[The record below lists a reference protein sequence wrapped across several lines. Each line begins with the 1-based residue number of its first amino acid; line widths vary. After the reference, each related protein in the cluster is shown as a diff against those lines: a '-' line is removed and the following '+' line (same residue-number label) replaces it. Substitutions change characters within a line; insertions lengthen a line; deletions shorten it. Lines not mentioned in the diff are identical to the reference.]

1 MRRVYVV
8 SGVLPH
14 IMRRVIFGI
23 TPTFAKHVPSCP
35 ILIWIPVPHMSV
47 GCCFWVSMLWNRVEN
62 HIIFDETHHQY
73 LKLGH
78 SIIQPHPDILRRS
91 RPSISSSDCCLVHG
105 CTDTCVVVGR
115 GEWGK
120 SLLQYGYIM
129 MCIDFWRQTAGPTV
143 VTNAANVCRRLMRN
157 GWWQCCTQVASLL

>member
-1 MRRVYVV
+1 M
-8 SGVLPH
+8 
-14 IMRRVIFGI
+14 
-23 TPTFAKHVPSCP
+23 
-35 ILIWIPVPHMSV
+35 
-47 GCCFWVSMLWNRVEN
+47 
-62 HIIFDETHHQY
+62 
-73 LKLGH
+73 KLGH
-78 SIIQPHPDILRRS
+78 YSSIIQPHPDILRRS

-157 GWWQCCTQVASLL
+157 GWWQCCTQVASLIGETLPSTVTSIIIICRKVDANTLCYRPPSPPLSWKSRHWYQRPYWMQWGRVVVLLRQRYVWRKGLHSRR